1 MRDGAETTDSEAL
14 LSAAAQRL
22 AMAAPVEKII
32 LFGSRARGDH
42 NSDSDFD
49 LCVILDDAIPVGV
62 YTPVSLW
69 KAVAGIDLPIQIVAI
84 RSGVFEIAKRDIN
97 SVSYD
102 IDNDGLVIY
111 ETPSPPAL
119 SP

>member
-1 MRDGAETTDSEAL
+1 MSDAAETTDSEAL
-14 LSAAAQRL
+14 LQAAVQRL

-42 NSDSDFD
+42 ISDSDFD
-49 LCVILDDAIPVGV
+49 LCVVLDDDIPAGT

-69 KAVAGIDLPIQIVAI
+69 KSVSGIDLPIQIFAI
-84 RSGVFEIAKRDIN
+84 RSSVFQIAKRDVN

-102 IDNDGLVIY
+102 IHHDGRVIY
-111 ETPSPPAL
+111 EAPLPVL
-119 SP
+119 SR